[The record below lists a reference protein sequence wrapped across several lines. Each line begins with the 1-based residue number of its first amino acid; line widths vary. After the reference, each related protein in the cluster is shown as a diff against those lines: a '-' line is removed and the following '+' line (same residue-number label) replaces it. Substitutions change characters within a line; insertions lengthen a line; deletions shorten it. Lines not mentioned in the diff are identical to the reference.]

1 MIRASHLVVNRV
13 EKKKQEPER
22 EKGNRRVSEHG
33 EQGRSEFKGGGVAN
47 IVRWYKEVREKG
59 NFDSPAV

>member
-33 EQGRSEFKGGGVAN
+33 EQGRSEFKGGCVAN
-47 IVRWYKEVREKG
+47 TVRWCQEVREKG
-59 NFDSPAV
+59 TFKCPAV

>member
-1 MIRASHLVVNRV
+1 MSVVIIKSSSQR
-13 EKKKQEPER
+13 ER
-22 EKGNRRVSEHG
+22 EKGNQCVSDHG